1 MGKIKILVVEDES
14 IVAKDIQNSLKKLGY
29 LVPNTVG
36 SGEKALEEI
45 EENRPDLV
53 LMDIMLRGDMTG
65 IDSANLIKERFGI
78 PVIFLTAYADDN
90 TLNKAKI
97 TEPYGY
103 IIKPF
108 KEKELQTTIEMALF
122 KHEKDSALRRE
133 RDLYHSIIENRESK
147 DSIFVHSIIE
157 NRESKDS
164 IFVWADYRLNKIN
177 FDDIFYVEALKDY
190 VVINTSDNSYT
201 THTTMKEMVRILP
214 SRDFVRIHR
223 SFIVNLNKIFSIKYP
238 DLVIEGKM
246 KVLPIGGL
254 YRKELYSRLNL
265 I

>member
-1 MGKIKILVVEDES
+1 MAKVKILVVEDES

-29 LVPNTVG
+29 QVPTTV
-36 SGEKALEEI
+36 SSAEKAIEEI

-53 LMDIMLRGDMTG
+53 LMDIMLKGQMSG
-65 IDSANLIKERFGI
+65 IEAANIIKERFGV
-78 PVIFLTAYADDN
+78 PLIFLTAYADDN

-108 KEKELQTTIEMALF
+108 KEKELQTTIEMAMY
-122 KHEKDSALRRE
+122 KHEKDEAVKKE
-133 RDLYHSIIENRESK
+133 RDLYHSIIENKESK
-147 DSIFVHSIIE
+147 DSIFV
-157 NRESKDS
+157 R
-164 IFVWADYRLNKIN
+164 ADYRLNKIN

-214 SRDFVRIHR
+214 NKDFVRIHR

>member
-1 MGKIKILVVEDES
+1 MAKAKILIVEDES
-14 IVAKDIQNSLKKLGY
+14 IIAKDIQNSLKALGY
-29 LVPNTVG
+29 DVTAIVN
-36 SGEKALEEI
+36 SGDKAIKEL

-53 LMDIMLRGDMTG
+53 LMDIMLKGTMTG
-65 IDSANLIKERFGI
+65 IEVAKEVKERFSM
-78 PVIFLTAYADDN
+78 PVVFLTAYADDT

-108 KEKELQTTIEMALF
+108 REKELHTTIEMALY
-122 KHEKDSALRRE
+122 KYEKDEEVKKE
-133 RDLYHSIIENRESK
+133 RDLYHSLIENKESK
-147 DSIFVHSIIE
+147 DSIFV
-157 NRESKDS
+157 R
-164 IFVWADYRLNKIN
+164 ADYRLNKIN
-177 FDDIFYVEALKDY
+177 FEDIYYVEALKDY
-190 VVINTSDNSYT
+190 VVINTADNSYT

-214 SRDFVRIHR
+214 SKDFVRIHR
-223 SFIVNLNKIFSIKYP
+223 SFIVNLDKIFSIKYP

-254 YRKELYSRLNL
+254 YRKELYSRLNM

>member
-1 MGKIKILVVEDES
+1 MAKVKILIVEDENL
-14 IVAKDIQNSLKKLGY
+14 VAKDVQSILKSLGY
-29 LVPNTVG
+29 QVTAIVN
-36 SGEKALEEI
+36 SGEKAIQEV

-53 LMDIMLRGDMTG
+53 LMDIKLRGKMTG
-65 IDSANLIKERFGI
+65 IEVAKELKDRFSI
-78 PVIFLTAYADDN
+78 PVVFLTAYADDN
-90 TLNKAKI
+90 LLNKAKI

-103 IIKPF
+103 IIKPYQP
-108 KEKELQTTIEMALF
+108 KELQTTIEMALY
-122 KHEKDSALRRE
+122 KYEKDEEVKKE
-133 RDLYHSIIENRESK
+133 RDLYHSLIENKESK
-147 DSIFVHSIIE
+147 DSIFV
-157 NRESKDS
+157 R
-164 IFVWADYRLNKIN
+164 ADYRLNKIN

-190 VVINTSDNSYT
+190 VVINTADNSYT

-214 SRDFVRIHR
+214 SKDFVRIHR

>member
-1 MGKIKILVVEDES
+1 MAKIKILIVEDES

-29 LVPNTVG
+29 QISAVVN
-36 SGEKALEEI
+36 SGDKAIKEI
-45 EENRPDLV
+45 EENRPDLI
-53 LMDIMLRGDMTG
+53 LMDIMLKGKISG
-65 IDSANLIKERFGI
+65 IEAAKEIKERFAI

-108 KEKELQTTIEMALF
+108 KDKELQTTIELALY
-122 KHEKDSALRRE
+122 KYEKDAELRRE
-133 RDLYHSIIENRESK
+133 RDLYHSLIENKESK
-147 DSIFVHSIIE
+147 DSIFV
-157 NRESKDS
+157 R
-164 IFVWADYRLNKIN
+164 ADYRLNKIN
-177 FDDIFYVEALKDY
+177 FDDIYFVEALKDY

-201 THTTMKEMVRILP
+201 THTTMQEMVRILP
-214 SRDFVRIHR
+214 AKDFVRIHR

-254 YRKELYSRLNL
+254 YRKELYGRLNL

>member
-1 MGKIKILVVEDES
+1 MAKVKILVVEDES
-14 IVAKDIQNSLKKLGY
+14 IVAKDIQSTLKKLGY
-29 LVPNTVG
+29 EVSGVVS
-36 SGEKALEEI
+36 SGEKAIREV
-45 EENRPDLV
+45 EENRPDLI
-53 LMDIMLRGDMTG
+53 LMDIMLKGDQTG
-65 IDSANLIKERFGI
+65 IEAAKHIKERFSI

-108 KEKELQTTIEMALF
+108 KERELQTTVEMALY
-122 KHEKDSALRRE
+122 KYEKDEEIKKE
-133 RDLYHSIIENRESK
+133 RDLYHSLVENKESK
-147 DSIFVHSIIE
+147 DSIFV
-157 NRESKDS
+157 R
-164 IFVWADYRLNKIN
+164 ADYRLNKIN
-177 FDDIFYVEALKDY
+177 FEDIYYVEALKDY
-190 VVINTSDNSYT
+190 VVINTADNSYT

-214 SRDFVRIHR
+214 AKDFVRIHR

>member
-1 MGKIKILVVEDES
+1 MAKVKILVVEDES

-29 LVPNTVG
+29 QVPTTV
-36 SGEKALEEI
+36 SSAEKAIEEV
-45 EENRPDLV
+45 EENRPDLI
-53 LMDIMLRGDMTG
+53 LMDIMLKGQMSG
-65 IDSANLIKERFGI
+65 IEAANVIKERFGV
-78 PVIFLTAYADDN
+78 PLIFLTAYADDN
-90 TLNKAKI
+90 TLSKAKI

-108 KEKELQTTIEMALF
+108 KEKELQTTIEMALY
-122 KHEKDSALRRE
+122 KHEKDEAIKKE
-133 RDLYHSIIENRESK
+133 RDLYHSIIENKESK
-147 DSIFVHSIIE
+147 DSIFV
-157 NRESKDS
+157 R
-164 IFVWADYRLNKIN
+164 ADYRLNKIN

-214 SRDFVRIHR
+214 QKDFVRIHR

>member
-14 IVAKDIQNSLKKLGY
+14 IVAKDIQGSLKKLGY
-29 LVPNTVG
+29 LVPTTVS
-36 SGEKALEEI
+36 SGEKAIEEI

-53 LMDIMLRGDMTG
+53 LMDIMLKGQMTG
-65 IDSANLIKERFGI
+65 IEAANVIKERFGI
-78 PVIFLTAYADDN
+78 PVIFLTAYADEN
-90 TLNKAKI
+90 TLSKAKI
-97 TEPYGY
+97 SEPYGY

-108 KEKELQTTIEMALF
+108 KEKELQTTIEMAIY
-122 KHEKDSALRRE
+122 KSEKDDELKKE
-133 RDLYHSIIENRESK
+133 RDLYHSIIENKESK
-147 DSIFVHSIIE
+147 DSIFV
-157 NRESKDS
+157 R
-164 IFVWADYRLNKIN
+164 ADYRLNKIN
-177 FDDIFYVEALKDY
+177 FDDIYYVEALKDY

-214 SRDFVRIHR
+214 AKDFVRIHR

>member
-1 MGKIKILVVEDES
+1 MAKVKILVVEDES
-14 IVAKDIQNSLKKLGY
+14 IVAKDIQNSLKKMGY
-29 LVPNTVG
+29 QVPTTV
-36 SGEKALEEI
+36 SSAEKAIEEI
-45 EENRPDLV
+45 EENRPDLI
-53 LMDIMLRGDMTG
+53 LMDIMLKGQMSG
-65 IDSANLIKERFGI
+65 IEAANLIKERFGV
-78 PVIFLTAYADDN
+78 PLIFLTAYADDN
-90 TLNKAKI
+90 TLSKAKI

-108 KEKELQTTIEMALF
+108 KEKELQTTIEMALY
-122 KHEKDSALRRE
+122 KHEKDEVIKKERE
-133 RDLYHSIIENRESK
+133 LYHSIIENKESK
-147 DSIFVHSIIE
+147 DSIFV
-157 NRESKDS
+157 R
-164 IFVWADYRLNKIN
+164 ADYRLNKIN

-214 SRDFVRIHR
+214 QKDFVRIHR
-223 SFIVNLNKIFSIKYP
+223 SFIVNLSKIFSIKYP

-254 YRKELYSRLNL
+254 YRKELYGRLNL

>member
-14 IVAKDIQNSLKKLGY
+14 IVAKDIQGSLKKLGY
-29 LVPNTVG
+29 LVPTTVS
-36 SGEKALEEI
+36 SGEKAIEEI

-53 LMDIMLRGDMTG
+53 LMDIMLKGDMTG
-65 IDSANLIKERFGI
+65 IEAANVIKERFGV
-78 PVIFLTAYADDN
+78 PVIFLTAYADEN
-90 TLNKAKI
+90 TLSKAKI
-97 TEPYGY
+97 SEPYGY

-108 KEKELQTTIEMALF
+108 KEKELQTTIEMAIY
-122 KHEKDSALRRE
+122 KSEKDEELKKE
-133 RDLYHSIIENRESK
+133 RDLYHSIIENKESK
-147 DSIFVHSIIE
+147 DSIFV
-157 NRESKDS
+157 R
-164 IFVWADYRLNKIN
+164 ADYRLNKIN

-214 SRDFVRIHR
+214 SKDFVRIHR

>member
-1 MGKIKILVVEDES
+1 MAKVKILIVEDES
-14 IVAKDIQNSLKKLGY
+14 IVAKDLQSSLKKLGY
-29 LVPNTVG
+29 NVAGTVN
-36 SGEKALEEI
+36 SGEKALKEI
-45 EENRPDLV
+45 ENEKPDLI
-53 LMDIMLRGDMTG
+53 LMDIMLKDKMTG
-65 IDSANLIKERFGI
+65 IEAANIIKEKYGL
-78 PVIFLTAYADDN
+78 PVIFITAYADDN
-90 TLNKAKI
+90 TLGKAKI
-97 TEPYGY
+97 IEPYGY

-108 KEKELQTTIEMALF
+108 KEKELQTTIELAIY
-122 KHEKDSALRRE
+122 KHEKDEEVKKE
-133 RDLYHSIIENRESK
+133 RDLYHSIIENKESK
-147 DSIFVHSIIE
+147 DSIFV
-157 NRESKDS
+157 R
-164 IFVWADYRLNKIN
+164 ADYRLNKIN

-214 SRDFVRIHR
+214 EKDFVRIHR

-254 YRKELYSRLNL
+254 YRKELYGRLNL

>member
-1 MGKIKILVVEDES
+1 MAKVKILIIEDES

-29 LVPNTVG
+29 NV
-36 SGEKALEEI
+36 SGVVNSGDKAIKEV
-45 EENRPDLV
+45 EENRPDMI
-53 LMDIMLRGDMTG
+53 LMDIMLKGSMTG
-65 IDSANLIKERFGI
+65 IETAKIIKERFNL

-90 TLNKAKI
+90 TVNKAKI

-108 KEKELQTTIEMALF
+108 KDKELQTTIEMALY
-122 KHEKDSALRRE
+122 KYEKDEELRRE
-133 RDLYHSIIENRESK
+133 RDLYHSLIENKESK
-147 DSIFVHSIIE
+147 DSIFV
-157 NRESKDS
+157 R
-164 IFVWADYRLNKIN
+164 ADYRLNKIN

-214 SRDFVRIHR
+214 SKDFVRIHR

-265 I
+265 G

>member
-1 MGKIKILVVEDES
+1 MTKVKILVVEDEN

-29 LVPNTVG
+29 LVPTTV
-36 SGEKALEEI
+36 SSAEKAIEEI

-53 LMDIMLRGDMTG
+53 LMDIMLKGHMSG
-65 IDSANLIKERFGI
+65 IDAANIIKERFGI
-78 PVIFLTAYADDN
+78 PLIFLTAYADDN

-108 KEKELQTTIEMALF
+108 KEKELQTTIEMALY
-122 KHEKDSALRRE
+122 KHEKDAGIRTE
-133 RDLYHSIIENRESK
+133 RDLYHSIIENRDSK
-147 DSIFVHSIIE
+147 DSIFV
-157 NRESKDS
+157 R
-164 IFVWADYRLNKIN
+164 ADYRLNKIN

-190 VVINTSDNSYT
+190 VVINTLDNSYT

-214 SRDFVRIHR
+214 AKSFVRIHR
-223 SFIVNLNKIFSIKYP
+223 SFIVNLSKIFSIKYP

-254 YRKELYSRLNL
+254 YRKELYGRLNL

>member
-1 MGKIKILVVEDES
+1 MAKVKILIVEDES

-29 LVPNTVG
+29 EISAIVN
-36 SGEKALEEI
+36 SGDKAIKEV
-45 EENRPDLV
+45 EENRPDII
-53 LMDIMLRGDMTG
+53 LMDIMLKGSMTG
-65 IDSANLIKERFGI
+65 IEAAKQIKDRFSLPI
-78 PVIFLTAYADDN
+78 IFLTAYADDN

-108 KEKELQTTIEMALF
+108 REKELQTTIEMALY
-122 KHEKDSALRRE
+122 KYEKDEELKKE
-133 RDLYHSIIENRESK
+133 RDLYHSIIENKESK
-147 DSIFVHSIIE
+147 DSIFV
-157 NRESKDS
+157 R
-164 IFVWADYRLNKIN
+164 ADYRLNKIN

-214 SRDFVRIHR
+214 AKDFVRIHR